1 MRPARARRR
10 RGFWLDLFACFLI
23 PAYTMLFAG
32 SVEWLGTNFS
42 VIAVTGK
49 DHYWGFVYWGALAGG
64 YFAVMLTKL
73 ALILPRLWQ
82 RSAVCLLALL
92 ACLAL
97 GYALAI
103 PYLPDDFPGFA
114 SLHVVLAA
122 GACVLLML
130 ALLLVLLSL
139 YRDSPENYRLLLVR
153 WGLIVGGSGLLF
165 LLAGMVSSAL
175 EVFFTITAALLTRR
189 IWLDSWGTTGEI
201 LETFNSFPMIFLLP
215 LRYDGPVQRVCPVKA
230 LGKRSVSAMDKKRL
244 YRTEGPFKMVA
255 ACAAESRNILT
266 SIPPWSGWAG
276 RRSPVHAVFG
286 GLILYVIAAVVIP
299 TKSNVYP
306 GC

>member
-1 MRPARARRR
+1 MSPARAHRRR
-10 RGFWLDLFACFLI
+10 SFWLDLFACFLI
-23 PAYTMLFAG
+23 PAYTLLFAG
-32 SVEWLGTNFS
+32 SVEWFGTNFS
-42 VIAVTGK
+42 VIAVTGE
-49 DHYWGFVYWGALAGG
+49 DHYRGFVYWGVLAGG

-82 RSAVCLLALL
+82 RIAVCLLTLL

-97 GYALAI
+97 VYALAI

-139 YRDSPENYRLLLVR
+139 YGDSPEKYRLLLGR

-189 IWLDSWGTTGEI
+189 LWL
-201 LETFNSFPMIFLLP
+201 
-215 LRYDGPVQRVCPVKA
+215 
-230 LGKRSVSAMDKKRL
+230 
-244 YRTEGPFKMVA
+244 
-255 ACAAESRNILT
+255 AAES
-266 SIPPWSGWAG
+266 G
-276 RRSPVHAVFG
+276 RKNFRRF
-286 GLILYVIAAVVIP
+286 
-299 TKSNVYP
+299 
-306 GC
+306 

>member
-49 DHYWGFVYWGALAGG
+49 DHYWGFVYWGARAGG

-189 IWLDSWGTTGEI
+189 IWLTVGERQ
-201 LETFNSFPMIFLLP
+201 EKF
-215 LRYDGPVQRVCPVKA
+215 
-230 LGKRSVSAMDKKRL
+230 
-244 YRTEGPFKMVA
+244 
-255 ACAAESRNILT
+255 
-266 SIPPWSGWAG
+266 
-276 RRSPVHAVFG
+276 
-286 GLILYVIAAVVIP
+286 
-299 TKSNVYP
+299 
-306 GC
+306 

>member
-23 PAYTMLFAG
+23 PAYTLLFAG

-103 PYLPDDFPGFA
+103 PYLPDDFLGFA

-189 IWLDSWGTTGEI
+189 IWLTVGERQ
-201 LETFNSFPMIFLLP
+201 EKF
-215 LRYDGPVQRVCPVKA
+215 
-230 LGKRSVSAMDKKRL
+230 
-244 YRTEGPFKMVA
+244 
-255 ACAAESRNILT
+255 
-266 SIPPWSGWAG
+266 
-276 RRSPVHAVFG
+276 
-286 GLILYVIAAVVIP
+286 
-299 TKSNVYP
+299 
-306 GC
+306 

>member
-1 MRPARARRR
+1 MKHI
-10 RGFWLDLFACFLI
+10 ACLC
-23 PAYTMLFAG
+23 AG
-32 SVEWLGTNFS
+32 T
-42 VIAVTGK
+42 
-49 DHYWGFVYWGALAGG
+49 
-64 YFAVMLTKL
+64 
-73 ALILPRLWQ
+73 
-82 RSAVCLLALL
+82 LL

-189 IWLDSWGTTGEI
+189 IWLTVGERQ
-201 LETFNSFPMIFLLP
+201 EKF
-215 LRYDGPVQRVCPVKA
+215 
-230 LGKRSVSAMDKKRL
+230 
-244 YRTEGPFKMVA
+244 
-255 ACAAESRNILT
+255 
-266 SIPPWSGWAG
+266 
-276 RRSPVHAVFG
+276 
-286 GLILYVIAAVVIP
+286 
-299 TKSNVYP
+299 
-306 GC
+306 

>member
-23 PAYTMLFAG
+23 PAYTLLFAG

-130 ALLLVLLSL
+130 ALLLALLSL

-189 IWLDSWGTTGEI
+189 IWLTVGERQ
-201 LETFNSFPMIFLLP
+201 EKF
-215 LRYDGPVQRVCPVKA
+215 
-230 LGKRSVSAMDKKRL
+230 
-244 YRTEGPFKMVA
+244 
-255 ACAAESRNILT
+255 
-266 SIPPWSGWAG
+266 
-276 RRSPVHAVFG
+276 
-286 GLILYVIAAVVIP
+286 
-299 TKSNVYP
+299 
-306 GC
+306 

>member
-23 PAYTMLFAG
+23 PAYTLLFAG

-82 RSAVCLLALL
+82 RSAGCLLALL

-175 EVFFTITAALLTRR
+175 VVFFTITAALLTRR
-189 IWLDSWGTTGEI
+189 IWLTVGERQ
-201 LETFNSFPMIFLLP
+201 EKF
-215 LRYDGPVQRVCPVKA
+215 
-230 LGKRSVSAMDKKRL
+230 
-244 YRTEGPFKMVA
+244 
-255 ACAAESRNILT
+255 
-266 SIPPWSGWAG
+266 
-276 RRSPVHAVFG
+276 
-286 GLILYVIAAVVIP
+286 
-299 TKSNVYP
+299 
-306 GC
+306 

>member
-103 PYLPDDFPGFA
+103 PCLPDDFPGFA

-189 IWLDSWGTTGEI
+189 IWLTVGERQ
-201 LETFNSFPMIFLLP
+201 EKF
-215 LRYDGPVQRVCPVKA
+215 
-230 LGKRSVSAMDKKRL
+230 
-244 YRTEGPFKMVA
+244 
-255 ACAAESRNILT
+255 
-266 SIPPWSGWAG
+266 
-276 RRSPVHAVFG
+276 
-286 GLILYVIAAVVIP
+286 
-299 TKSNVYP
+299 
-306 GC
+306 

>member
-23 PAYTMLFAG
+23 PAYTLLFAG

-122 GACVLLML
+122 GACVLLIL

-189 IWLDSWGTTGEI
+189 IWLTVGERQ
-201 LETFNSFPMIFLLP
+201 EKF
-215 LRYDGPVQRVCPVKA
+215 
-230 LGKRSVSAMDKKRL
+230 
-244 YRTEGPFKMVA
+244 
-255 ACAAESRNILT
+255 
-266 SIPPWSGWAG
+266 
-276 RRSPVHAVFG
+276 
-286 GLILYVIAAVVIP
+286 
-299 TKSNVYP
+299 
-306 GC
+306 

>member
-23 PAYTMLFAG
+23 PAYTLLFAG

-122 GACVLLML
+122 GACVLQML

-189 IWLDSWGTTGEI
+189 IWLTVGERQ
-201 LETFNSFPMIFLLP
+201 EKF
-215 LRYDGPVQRVCPVKA
+215 
-230 LGKRSVSAMDKKRL
+230 
-244 YRTEGPFKMVA
+244 
-255 ACAAESRNILT
+255 
-266 SIPPWSGWAG
+266 
-276 RRSPVHAVFG
+276 
-286 GLILYVIAAVVIP
+286 
-299 TKSNVYP
+299 
-306 GC
+306 

>member
-1 MRPARARRR
+1 VRPARARRR

-23 PAYTMLFAG
+23 PAYTLLFAG

-189 IWLDSWGTTGEI
+189 IWLTVGERQ
-201 LETFNSFPMIFLLP
+201 EKF
-215 LRYDGPVQRVCPVKA
+215 
-230 LGKRSVSAMDKKRL
+230 
-244 YRTEGPFKMVA
+244 
-255 ACAAESRNILT
+255 
-266 SIPPWSGWAG
+266 
-276 RRSPVHAVFG
+276 
-286 GLILYVIAAVVIP
+286 
-299 TKSNVYP
+299 
-306 GC
+306 

>member
-10 RGFWLDLFACFLI
+10 CGFWLDLFACFLI
-23 PAYTMLFAG
+23 PAYTLLFAG

-114 SLHVVLAA
+114 SLHVVL
-122 GACVLLML
+122 
-130 ALLLVLLSL
+130 SL

-189 IWLDSWGTTGEI
+189 IWLTVGERQ
-201 LETFNSFPMIFLLP
+201 EKF
-215 LRYDGPVQRVCPVKA
+215 
-230 LGKRSVSAMDKKRL
+230 
-244 YRTEGPFKMVA
+244 
-255 ACAAESRNILT
+255 
-266 SIPPWSGWAG
+266 
-276 RRSPVHAVFG
+276 
-286 GLILYVIAAVVIP
+286 
-299 TKSNVYP
+299 
-306 GC
+306 

>member
-49 DHYWGFVYWGALAGG
+49 DHFWGFVYWGALAGG

-189 IWLDSWGTTGEI
+189 IWLTVGERQ
-201 LETFNSFPMIFLLP
+201 EKF
-215 LRYDGPVQRVCPVKA
+215 
-230 LGKRSVSAMDKKRL
+230 
-244 YRTEGPFKMVA
+244 
-255 ACAAESRNILT
+255 
-266 SIPPWSGWAG
+266 
-276 RRSPVHAVFG
+276 
-286 GLILYVIAAVVIP
+286 
-299 TKSNVYP
+299 
-306 GC
+306 

>member
-23 PAYTMLFAG
+23 PAYTLLFAG

-130 ALLLVLLSL
+130 ALPLFEKIAQLAASL
-139 YRDSPENYRLLLVR
+139 IN
-153 WGLIVGGSGLLF
+153 
-165 LLAGMVSSAL
+165 
-175 EVFFTITAALLTRR
+175 
-189 IWLDSWGTTGEI
+189 GEAI
-201 LETFNSFPMIFLLP
+201 S
-215 LRYDGPVQRVCPVKA
+215 
-230 LGKRSVSAMDKKRL
+230 
-244 YRTEGPFKMVA
+244 
-255 ACAAESRNILT
+255 
-266 SIPPWSGWAG
+266 
-276 RRSPVHAVFG
+276 
-286 GLILYVIAAVVIP
+286 
-299 TKSNVYP
+299 
-306 GC
+306 

>member
-103 PYLPDDFPGFA
+103 PSLPDDVPGFA

-189 IWLDSWGTTGEI
+189 IWLTVGERQ
-201 LETFNSFPMIFLLP
+201 EKF
-215 LRYDGPVQRVCPVKA
+215 
-230 LGKRSVSAMDKKRL
+230 
-244 YRTEGPFKMVA
+244 
-255 ACAAESRNILT
+255 
-266 SIPPWSGWAG
+266 
-276 RRSPVHAVFG
+276 
-286 GLILYVIAAVVIP
+286 
-299 TKSNVYP
+299 
-306 GC
+306 

>member
-1 MRPARARRR
+1 MAGHQLFGDRRYRKRPLLGLRLLGDPGGRLFCRDAYQAGPASAPAVAAR
-10 RGFWLDLFACFLI
+10 G
-23 PAYTMLFAG
+23 
-32 SVEWLGTNFS
+32 
-42 VIAVTGK
+42 
-49 DHYWGFVYWGALAGG
+49 
-64 YFAVMLTKL
+64 
-73 ALILPRLWQ
+73 
-82 RSAVCLLALL
+82 AVCLLALL

-139 YRDSPENYRLLLVR
+139 YRASPEKYRLLLVR

-189 IWLDSWGTTGEI
+189 IWLTVGERQ
-201 LETFNSFPMIFLLP
+201 EKF
-215 LRYDGPVQRVCPVKA
+215 
-230 LGKRSVSAMDKKRL
+230 
-244 YRTEGPFKMVA
+244 
-255 ACAAESRNILT
+255 
-266 SIPPWSGWAG
+266 
-276 RRSPVHAVFG
+276 
-286 GLILYVIAAVVIP
+286 
-299 TKSNVYP
+299 
-306 GC
+306 

>member
-32 SVEWLGTNFS
+32 SVEWLGPNFS
-42 VIAVTGK
+42 GNAGTGK

-189 IWLDSWGTTGEI
+189 IWLTVGERQ
-201 LETFNSFPMIFLLP
+201 EKF
-215 LRYDGPVQRVCPVKA
+215 
-230 LGKRSVSAMDKKRL
+230 
-244 YRTEGPFKMVA
+244 
-255 ACAAESRNILT
+255 
-266 SIPPWSGWAG
+266 
-276 RRSPVHAVFG
+276 
-286 GLILYVIAAVVIP
+286 
-299 TKSNVYP
+299 
-306 GC
+306 

>member
-1 MRPARARRR
+1 M
-10 RGFWLDLFACFLI
+10 
-23 PAYTMLFAG
+23 
-32 SVEWLGTNFS
+32 EWLGTNFS

-189 IWLDSWGTTGEI
+189 IWLTVGERQ
-201 LETFNSFPMIFLLP
+201 EKF
-215 LRYDGPVQRVCPVKA
+215 
-230 LGKRSVSAMDKKRL
+230 
-244 YRTEGPFKMVA
+244 
-255 ACAAESRNILT
+255 
-266 SIPPWSGWAG
+266 
-276 RRSPVHAVFG
+276 
-286 GLILYVIAAVVIP
+286 
-299 TKSNVYP
+299 
-306 GC
+306 

>member
-23 PAYTMLFAG
+23 PAYTLLFAG

-189 IWLDSWGTTGEI
+189 I
-201 LETFNSFPMIFLLP
+201 
-215 LRYDGPVQRVCPVKA
+215 
-230 LGKRSVSAMDKKRL
+230 
-244 YRTEGPFKMVA
+244 
-255 ACAAESRNILT
+255 
-266 SIPPWSGWAG
+266 
-276 RRSPVHAVFG
+276 
-286 GLILYVIAAVVIP
+286 
-299 TKSNVYP
+299 
-306 GC
+306 

>member
-49 DHYWGFVYWGALAGG
+49 DHCWGFVYWGALAGG

-189 IWLDSWGTTGEI
+189 IWLTVGERQ
-201 LETFNSFPMIFLLP
+201 EKF
-215 LRYDGPVQRVCPVKA
+215 
-230 LGKRSVSAMDKKRL
+230 
-244 YRTEGPFKMVA
+244 
-255 ACAAESRNILT
+255 
-266 SIPPWSGWAG
+266 
-276 RRSPVHAVFG
+276 
-286 GLILYVIAAVVIP
+286 
-299 TKSNVYP
+299 
-306 GC
+306 

>member
-23 PAYTMLFAG
+23 PAYTLLFAG

-64 YFAVMLTKL
+64 YFAVMLIKL

-189 IWLDSWGTTGEI
+189 IWLTVGERQ
-201 LETFNSFPMIFLLP
+201 EKF
-215 LRYDGPVQRVCPVKA
+215 
-230 LGKRSVSAMDKKRL
+230 
-244 YRTEGPFKMVA
+244 
-255 ACAAESRNILT
+255 
-266 SIPPWSGWAG
+266 
-276 RRSPVHAVFG
+276 
-286 GLILYVIAAVVIP
+286 
-299 TKSNVYP
+299 
-306 GC
+306 

>member
-23 PAYTMLFAG
+23 PAYTLLFAG

-114 SLHVVLAA
+114 YLHVVLAA

-153 WGLIVGGSGLLF
+153 RGLIVGGSGLLF

-189 IWLDSWGTTGEI
+189 IWLTVGERQ
-201 LETFNSFPMIFLLP
+201 EKF
-215 LRYDGPVQRVCPVKA
+215 
-230 LGKRSVSAMDKKRL
+230 
-244 YRTEGPFKMVA
+244 
-255 ACAAESRNILT
+255 
-266 SIPPWSGWAG
+266 
-276 RRSPVHAVFG
+276 
-286 GLILYVIAAVVIP
+286 
-299 TKSNVYP
+299 
-306 GC
+306 

>member
-1 MRPARARRR
+1 MRHARARRR
-10 RGFWLDLFACFLI
+10 CGFWLDLFACFLI
-23 PAYTMLFAG
+23 PAYTLLFAG

-189 IWLDSWGTTGEI
+189 IWLTVGERQ
-201 LETFNSFPMIFLLP
+201 EKF
-215 LRYDGPVQRVCPVKA
+215 
-230 LGKRSVSAMDKKRL
+230 
-244 YRTEGPFKMVA
+244 
-255 ACAAESRNILT
+255 
-266 SIPPWSGWAG
+266 
-276 RRSPVHAVFG
+276 
-286 GLILYVIAAVVIP
+286 
-299 TKSNVYP
+299 
-306 GC
+306 

>member
-23 PAYTMLFAG
+23 PAYTLLFAG

-122 GACVLLML
+122 GACVLLMM

-189 IWLDSWGTTGEI
+189 IWLTVGERQ
-201 LETFNSFPMIFLLP
+201 EKF
-215 LRYDGPVQRVCPVKA
+215 
-230 LGKRSVSAMDKKRL
+230 
-244 YRTEGPFKMVA
+244 
-255 ACAAESRNILT
+255 
-266 SIPPWSGWAG
+266 
-276 RRSPVHAVFG
+276 
-286 GLILYVIAAVVIP
+286 
-299 TKSNVYP
+299 
-306 GC
+306 

>member
-32 SVEWLGTNFS
+32 SVEWLGTNSS

-189 IWLDSWGTTGEI
+189 IWLTVGERQ
-201 LETFNSFPMIFLLP
+201 EKF
-215 LRYDGPVQRVCPVKA
+215 
-230 LGKRSVSAMDKKRL
+230 
-244 YRTEGPFKMVA
+244 
-255 ACAAESRNILT
+255 
-266 SIPPWSGWAG
+266 
-276 RRSPVHAVFG
+276 
-286 GLILYVIAAVVIP
+286 
-299 TKSNVYP
+299 
-306 GC
+306 